1 VTNEDRRDRMR
12 AYVKE
17 NAAQGVPHVLGLARA
32 EWQRF
37 EALIADLT
45 EEEAAAHPLPGEWSI
60 SQVVHHLTFS
70 HAANVARIAALSL
83 GEAFDGPLTQAG
95 SLPDR
100 SEPTFA
106 DIRRAF
112 LRLVADATRVIE
124 AADPSAHL
132 DLTADHAFF
141 GPYNWLDWAV
151 HMHVHVRDH
160 IAQVEKICAALN
172 K

>member
-1 VTNEDRRDRMR
+1 MR
-12 AYVKE
+12 AFVKE

-37 EALIADLT
+37 EELIADLN
-45 EEEAAAHPLPGEWSI
+45 EEEAAAHPLPDEWSI

-83 GEAFDGPLTQAG
+83 GEAFAGPPTQVG
-95 SLPDR
+95 SLPER
-100 SEPTFA
+100 AEPTFA
-106 DIRRAF
+106 EIRRVF
-112 LRLVADATRVIE
+112 RQLVAEATRVIE
-124 AADPSAHL
+124 AADPAAHL

-160 IAQVEKICAALN
+160 IGQVAAIRAAL
-172 K
+172 KK